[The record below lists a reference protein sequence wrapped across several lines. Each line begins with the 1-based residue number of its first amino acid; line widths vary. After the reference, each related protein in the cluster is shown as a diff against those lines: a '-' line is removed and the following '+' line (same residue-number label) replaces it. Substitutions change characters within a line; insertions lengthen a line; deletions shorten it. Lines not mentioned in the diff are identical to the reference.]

1 METRSRKRA
10 EAPPSSSSGVSTRAS
25 KRRRLT
31 SAVANSRILTKGVS
45 MDESSGSGHRGRRG
59 KNHVVDKVKESSDKG
74 KEKEIDVRVRGN
86 EVERMLGLK
95 IESNRDDD
103 EDGDSEDE
111 DSDEDGVG
119 MLHSNLTSASSALQ
133 GLLRRLGAGLDDLL
147 PSSAMAAASGSHQS
161 GRLKKILV
169 GLRADGE
176 EGKQVEALTQLCD
189 MLSIGT
195 EDSLS
200 TFPVDSFVPVLV
212 GLLGYESNP
221 DIMLLAARA
230 ITHLCDVLPS
240 SCSAVVHYGAV
251 SCFVNRLVAIQYMD
265 LAEQVSFCHLLHSGN
280 DNCYKFRLN
289 ELLVRLRSLYIKMLI
304 LFWTVSTS
312 SEKDIPGAPNCLL
325 TCRCIDSSV
334 VIS

>member
-1 METRSRKRA
+1 MGFCMETRSRKRA
-10 EAPPSSSSGVSTRAS
+10 EAPSSSSSSSSSGVSTRSA
-25 KRRRLT
+25 KRRRFST
-31 SAVANSRILTKGVS
+31 VNSTILTRSRGVS
-45 MDESSGSGHRGRRG
+45 MDESSGSGHRSRRG
-59 KNHVVDKVKESSDKG
+59 KNHVLEKVKESSEKG
-74 KEKEIDVRVRGN
+74 KEKEVDVRVRGT

-95 IESNRDDD
+95 IESNRN
-103 EDGDSEDE
+103 EDEDE
-111 DSDEDGVG
+111 DSDDEDDDDSEDGVG
-119 MLHSNLTSASSALQ
+119 MLHQNLTSASSALQ

-251 SCFVNRLVAIQYMD
+251 SSFVNRLVAIQYMD
-265 LAEQVSFCHLLHSGN
+265 LAEQVSVCYALLLGN
-280 DNCYKFRLN
+280 DTCWLD
-289 ELLVRLRSLYIKMLI
+289 ELLVLI
-304 LFWTVSTS
+304 HLWL
-312 SEKDIPGAPNCLL
+312 N
-325 TCRCIDSSV
+325 
-334 VIS
+334 